1 MENRKDERRGPLFCS
16 SLRVE
21 YGCRRG
27 IVSGPPRARRR
38 PCARWLGAAAPAH
51 LSQARRFSS
60 SSKPGGCGTS
70 ASIASADSCS
80 ACNSPSSSRARAR
93 SAARSS
99 SFAFLSAI
107 LHPLRFARILPLRF
121 PDPTATPAT
130 HELLKPRRAHFLAP
144 LPFFAAPL
152 FAPPFPLFFAPPC
165 AARPPAAPLFAAPFA
180 AEPFF
185 APAAFFAPRA
195 APRGG
200 GCALSPFA
208 ALRTQPLDLLVGRLF
223 DPPDALGHVLRR
235 VRLGGPAQKA
245 LALLAFG
252 PRVLV
257 LFHLALAP
265 VELELVQRAAADL
278 VLILNFRPVL
288 RHLPSSNCGP
298 LDTARRRFVYFSTL
312 SHLSSVGR
320 ATVS

>member
-1 MENRKDERRGPLFCS
+1 MENRKDERRGLSFCS
-16 SLRVE
+16 SFRVE

-70 ASIASADSCS
+70 ASIAS
-80 ACNSPSSSRARAR
+80 
-93 SAARSS
+93 
-99 SFAFLSAI
+99 
-107 LHPLRFARILPLRF
+107 
-121 PDPTATPAT
+121 DP
-130 HELLKPRRAHFLAP
+130 
-144 LPFFAAPL
+144 
-152 FAPPFPLFFAPPC
+152 
-165 AARPPAAPLFAAPFA
+165 RPPQAASRSL
-180 AEPFF
+180 
-185 APAAFFAPRA
+185 PRA
-195 APRGG
+195 ASLLRRASLRAALSALLRAALRGPTARRASLRSPFRGRTLLRSGCFLRASRRALRALAGDALRRALLRRALRTLGRALLRAALRGG